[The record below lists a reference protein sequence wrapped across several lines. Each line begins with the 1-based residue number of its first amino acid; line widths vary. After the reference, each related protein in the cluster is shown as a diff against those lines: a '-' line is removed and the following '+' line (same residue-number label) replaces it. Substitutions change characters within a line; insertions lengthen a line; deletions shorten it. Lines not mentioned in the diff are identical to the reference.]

1 MSESLIPSKPSP
13 VYIKKDVQGMYCE
26 IKGKGTSK
34 CTITVSEIP
43 LSVYSTVNLFVFDE
57 DDVSKSF
64 KRLTH
69 YISSVSITRK
79 EYEDDFRDLLHI
91 CSKVS
96 KTEFYIAGQVVSTY
110 AIGEPGMSE
119 DGFLY
124 LTPACKEWWDH
135 PRVQPV
141 VASIQCYFPD
151 FQPWLLQKDKYLGI
165 LSSKSALI

>member
-1 MSESLIPSKPSP
+1 MSEHESSNKTVP
-13 VYIKKDVQGMYCE
+13 VYVKKDIQGMHCE

-57 DDVSKSF
+57 DDVAKNF

-96 KTEFYIAGQVVSTY
+96 KTELFIAGQVISTY
-110 AIGEPGMSE
+110 AIGEPMMSE

-135 PRVQPV
+135 PRVQPIV
-141 VASIQCYFPD
+141 ESIQGYFPD